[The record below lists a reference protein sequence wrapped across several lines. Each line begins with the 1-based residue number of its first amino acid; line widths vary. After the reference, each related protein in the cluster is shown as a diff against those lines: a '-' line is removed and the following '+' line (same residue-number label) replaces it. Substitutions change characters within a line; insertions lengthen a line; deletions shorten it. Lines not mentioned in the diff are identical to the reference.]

1 MYNDGIMQ
9 IGRKDVLWNYGA
21 TFLKL
26 ASSALL
32 LPVILNK
39 MPPEMVGIWTVFITL
54 SFLSSLLD
62 FGFNGSFTRN
72 VTFVFSGV
80 KNLRVEGHEEAAT
93 SGDIDYG
100 LLKTLIGSMRW
111 FYRWLALVVAVL
123 LLTLGT
129 WYLHTVLSTYQGN
142 TTEVYI
148 AWVMLVLVNSYSLY
162 SFYYDALLQG
172 IGYVM
177 RSKQISIAGN
187 ALYLLVAYL
196 LILLGYGLIA
206 IVTAQLLSVVL
217 IRWLSY
223 RSFFKPAL
231 KQQLSAAVG
240 RDPVS
245 LIRTLFPNAFKIGL
259 TSFGGFLITRS
270 SVVIGGLYLSLEEL
284 ASYGITLQLIGVVA
298 SMATI
303 YTMTYQS
310 RIVNLRVEGRI
321 DEIRRI
327 YIRGQ
332 YLMFLTFAAG
342 ALAIVLAGP
351 WALQLIGS
359 ETILLP
365 GVLTLLA
372 VVVVWLETN
381 HGTAGYVLLTKN
393 EVPFF
398 RASLVSGAA
407 IVAGL
412 ILSFRFAG
420 GSVSNLVLV
429 PLVVDVAYQSWKWP
443 LEVHR
448 DLHIKLNDYI
458 TTLFSND
465 ATRR

>member
-1 MYNDGIMQ
+1 MQ

-32 LPVILNK
+32 LPAILSK
-39 MPPEMVGIWTVFITL
+39 MPSEMVGVWTVFITI

-72 VTFVFSGV
+72 VSYVLSGV
-80 KNLRVEGHEEAAT
+80 KDLRVEGYEVAGEKGAV
-93 SGDIDYG
+93 DYG
-100 LLKTLIGSMRW
+100 LLKTLIGAMRW
-111 FYRWLALVVAVL
+111 FYRWLALIVAVL

-129 WYLHTVLSTYQGN
+129 WYLHTVLATYRAD

-148 AWVMLVLVNSYSLY
+148 AWVMLVLVNSYNLY
-162 SFYYDALLQG
+162 TFYYDALLQG

-187 ALYLLVAYL
+187 GLYLVVAYV

-206 IVTAQLLSVVL
+206 IVSAQLLSIVL

-223 RSFFKPAL
+223 RSFFSPEL
-231 KQQLSAAVG
+231 KQHLHASQS
-240 RDPVS
+240 REPIE
-245 LIRTLFPNAFKIGL
+245 LIRKLFPNAFKIGL
-259 TSFGGFLITRS
+259 TSLGGFLITRS
-270 SVVIGGLYLSLEEL
+270 SVVIGGLYLSLDEL

-303 YTMTYQS
+303 YTMTYQA

-332 YLMFLTFAAG
+332 YLMLLTFAAG
-342 ALAIVLAGP
+342 ALAIVWAGP
-351 WALQLIGS
+351 WLLRLIGS

-365 GVLTLLA
+365 GALTLLA
-372 VVVVWLETN
+372 VLVVWLETN
-381 HGTAGYVLLTKN
+381 HSTAGYVLLTKN

-412 ILSFRFAG
+412 LLAFAISG
-420 GSVSNLVLV
+420 GGIWNLVLV

-448 DLHIKLNDYI
+448 DLHINIIDYK
-458 TTLFSND
+458 TTLFRND
-465 ATRR
+465 DTRG